1 MSKTRKAKGVK
12 ADLIA
17 SATGKHIEPTWN
29 LLAPPAKIDLIKA
42 LNSYNQNY
50 DAKKLREWTLKYIK
64 DHKHPNTDAAKAP
77 LFMFTTEATLLR
89 MSVRGM
95 ILTDEQDRLV
105 RNWLNALGPIRD
117 LDSDEDEAPKPKR
130 QKKSSVDFNMQAF
143 DDAMDALSAPEFD
156 AAKSMKGVVA
166 YCAEQLQA
174 IKDEPKAY
182 PKDVREWIKAMH
194 EKAVQI
200 ESQTKFRVVT
210 KRKPR
215 KKDPAKIVAKVQ
227 YQKTDATL
235 KLTSL
240 NPKDV
245 LGKKKLYIY
254 DTKLRKLK
262 KITAIAEG
270 FTFKG
275 TTLMNV
281 DLSKSAI
288 KTVRKP
294 ERDLT
299 GTVEGIRAL
308 DRVFNGLTGKGS
320 EIKTAI
326 RMNANSILLGA
337 S

>member
-1 MSKTRKAKGVK
+1 MSKPRKAKGVK

-17 SATGKHIEPTWN
+17 SATGKHTEPTWN

-42 LNSYNQNY
+42 LNTYNQNY
-50 DAKKLREWTLKYIK
+50 DAKKLRDWTLKYIK
-64 DHKHPNTDAAKAP
+64 DNKHPNGEATKAP
-77 LFMFTTEATLLR
+77 LFMFGTESILLR
-89 MSVRGM
+89 LSVRGM
-95 ILTDEQDRLV
+95 ILTSEQEYLV
-105 RNWLNALGPIRD
+105 RNWLNNLGPIRD
-117 LDSDEDEAPKPKR
+117 VEVDEDAPKPKR
-130 QKKSSVDFNMQAF
+130 RKAPAVDFNLQAF
-143 DDAMDALSAPEFD
+143 DDAMDALGAPEFD

-166 YCAEQLQA
+166 YCEEQLRA
-174 IKDEPKAY
+174 IKEEPKAY
-182 PKDVREWIKAMH
+182 PKDVREWIKSMH
-194 EKAVQI
+194 ERAVQI

-215 KKDPAKIVAKVQ
+215 KKDPAKVVAKVQ
-227 YQKTDATL
+227 YQKSDTGL

-262 KITAIAEG
+262 KITAIADG

-281 DLSKSAI
+281 DLSKSSI

-299 GTVEGIRAL
+299 TAGDGIRAL
-308 DRVFNGLTGKGS
+308 DRVFNGLSGKGL

-326 RMNANSILLGA
+326 RMNANSILVGA